1 MKALVIYRT
10 LLYYIGVV
18 NEQYI
23 TYKNK
28 SKTCSFT
35 NTGKVV
41 YMTVATSLFAPDAV
55 YTSDKTSKE
64 EVLEEVYGK
73 LLKAGYVKGDFLS
86 HIIERE
92 EHYPTGID
100 TSPISKELPNVAI
113 PHTEG
118 EFVNARLIVPIA
130 LKHPVKFQNMIEP
143 DKSLEVKFLFMILNN
158 DPEGQAN
165 VLAQIMG
172 FLSTTPVKD
181 LVRLFNLTSTKQ
193 IFDFMSENFK
203 QE

>member
-1 MKALVIYRT
+1 
-10 LLYYIGVV
+10 
-18 NEQYI
+18 
-23 TYKNK
+23 
-28 SKTCSFT
+28 
-35 NTGKVV
+35 
-41 YMTVATSLFAPDAV
+41 MTVATSLFAPDAV

-130 LKHPVKFQNMIEP
+130 LKHPIKFQNMIEP
-143 DKSLEVKFLFMILNN
+143 DSLPISEGMIGEIENN
-158 DPEGQAN
+158 YSQAW
-165 VLAQIMG
+165 QIVQQIKELMQEKLQIK
-172 FLSTTPVKD
+172 LSLSEQTYLTIHIQ
-181 LVRLFNLTSTKQ
+181 RL
-193 IFDFMSENFK
+193 I
-203 QE
+203 

>member
-1 MKALVIYRT
+1 MKALVIYRM
-10 LLYYIGVV
+10 LLYYIGVI
-18 NEQYI
+18 NEQYL

-35 NTGKVV
+35 NTGKAVH
-41 YMTVATSLFAPDAV
+41 MTVATSLFAPDAV

-73 LLKAGYVKGDFLS
+73 LLKTGYVKGDFLS

-130 LKHPVKFQNMIEP
+130 LKHPIKFQNMIEP
-143 DKSLEVKFLFMILNN
+143 DSLPISEGMIGEIENN
-158 DPEGQAN
+158 YSQAW
-165 VLAQIMG
+165 QIIQQIKELMQEKLQIK
-172 FLSTTPVKD
+172 LSLSEQTYLTIHIQ
-181 LVRLFNLTSTKQ
+181 RL
-193 IFDFMSENFK
+193 I
-203 QE
+203 

>member
-1 MKALVIYRT
+1 MKALVIYRM
-10 LLYYIGVV
+10 LLYYIGVI
-18 NEQYI
+18 NEQYL

-35 NTGKVV
+35 NTGKAVH
-41 YMTVATSLFAPDAV
+41 MTVATSLFAPDAV

-73 LLKAGYVKGDFLS
+73 LLKTGYVKGDFLS

-130 LKHPVKFQNMIEP
+130 LKHPIKFQNMIEP
-143 DKSLEVKFLFMILNN
+143 DILPISEGMIGEIENNYSQAWQIIQQIKELMQEKLQIKLSLSEQTYLTIHI
-158 DPEGQAN
+158 Q
-165 VLAQIMG
+165 
-172 FLSTTPVKD
+172 
-181 LVRLFNLTSTKQ
+181 RL
-193 IFDFMSENFK
+193 I
-203 QE
+203 

>member
-1 MKALVIYRT
+1 
-10 LLYYIGVV
+10 
-18 NEQYI
+18 
-23 TYKNK
+23 
-28 SKTCSFT
+28 
-35 NTGKVV
+35 
-41 YMTVATSLFAPDAV
+41 MTVATSLFAPDAV
-55 YTSDKTSKE
+55 FTSDKTSKE
-64 EVLEEVYGK
+64 EVLKEVYGK
-73 LLKAGYVKGDFLS
+73 LLKAGYVKGNFLS

-130 LKHPVKFQNMIEP
+130 LKHPIKFQNMIAP
-143 DKSLEVKFLFMILNN
+143 DESLEVKFLFMILNN

-172 FLSTTPVKD
+172 FLPTTPVED
-181 LVRLFNLTSTKQ
+181 LIRLFNLTSTKE

>member
-1 MKALVIYRT
+1 MKALVIYRM
-10 LLYYIGVV
+10 LLYYIGVI
-18 NEQYI
+18 NEQYL

-35 NTGKVV
+35 NTGKAVH
-41 YMTVATSLFAPDAV
+41 MTVATSLFAPDAV

-100 TSPISKELPNVAI
+100 TSPISKELPNVEI
-113 PHTEG
+113 PHKER

-130 LKHPVKFQNMIEP
+130 LKHPIKFQNMIEP
-143 DKSLEVKFLFMILNN
+143 DSLPISEGMIGEIENN
-158 DPEGQAN
+158 YSQAW
-165 VLAQIMG
+165 QIVQQIKELMQEKLQIK
-172 FLSTTPVKD
+172 LSLSEQTYLTIHIQ
-181 LVRLFNLTSTKQ
+181 RL
-193 IFDFMSENFK
+193 I
-203 QE
+203 

>member
-1 MKALVIYRT
+1 MKALVIYRM
-10 LLYYIGVV
+10 LLYYIGVI
-18 NEQYI
+18 NEQYL

-35 NTGKVV
+35 NTGKAVH
-41 YMTVATSLFAPDAV
+41 MTVATSLFAPDAV

-73 LLKAGYVKGDFLS
+73 LLKTGYVKGDFLS

-130 LKHPVKFQNMIEP
+130 LKHPIKFQNMIEP
-143 DKSLEVKFLFMILNN
+143 DSLPISEGMIGEIENN
-158 DPEGQAN
+158 YSQAW
-165 VLAQIMG
+165 QIVQQIKELMQEKLQIK
-172 FLSTTPVKD
+172 LSLSEQTYLTIHIQ
-181 LVRLFNLTSTKQ
+181 RL
-193 IFDFMSENFK
+193 I
-203 QE
+203 

>member
-1 MKALVIYRT
+1 MKALVIYRM
-10 LLYYIGVV
+10 LLCYIGVT

-35 NTGKVV
+35 NTGKAVH
-41 YMTVATSLFAPDAV
+41 MTVATSLFAPDAV

-130 LKHPVKFQNMIEP
+130 LKHPIKFQNMIEP
-143 DKSLEVKFLFMILNN
+143 DSLPISEGMIGEIENN
-158 DPEGQAN
+158 YSQAW
-165 VLAQIMG
+165 QIIQQIKELMQEKLQIK
-172 FLSTTPVKD
+172 LSLSEQTYLTIHIQ
-181 LVRLFNLTSTKQ
+181 RL
-193 IFDFMSENFK
+193 I
-203 QE
+203 